1 MRVKEGMNLFKSIR
15 IMKTLV
21 KPLLWLS
28 SFMPFIVVCKG
39 YGEDYENYTELVW
52 KDDCDIDFIRDE
64 YLDFQVWMGYGK

>member
-1 MRVKEGMNLFKSIR
+1 
-15 IMKTLV
+15 
-21 KPLLWLS
+21 
-28 SFMPFIVVCKG
+28 MPFIVVCKG